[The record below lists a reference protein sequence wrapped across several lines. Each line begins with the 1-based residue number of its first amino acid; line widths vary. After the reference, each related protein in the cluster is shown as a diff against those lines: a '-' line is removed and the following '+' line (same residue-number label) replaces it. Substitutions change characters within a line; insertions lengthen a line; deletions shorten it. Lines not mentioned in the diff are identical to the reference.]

1 MNQRALCLGGVA
13 VVLSIAVVLA
23 GLSQRVAPAPHA
35 ALMGATAGNG
45 GVGGAVTQ
53 GRERDQE
60 REGGSEAGREEG
72 GDEWSLGSDERFL
85 VYASH
90 SGFNNQVLGFTRALH
105 MAALL
110 NRTLVIPPKLP
121 HMSGAGGNMDP
132 ATFRDSAWAVYSRHL
147 LRADY
152 VSMADVLRVAA
163 IPPTVVRTIDLRH
176 LVARLCACDVAVPCW
191 TASCHGLTRNT
202 SSSHQVLTPASLRLA
217 HPLQACALQRSP
229 RCVCGWRASMW
240 STGVSCCR
248 VLTAGVRASPPVCA
262 ASPCAP
268 SCQARVHC
276 LQQCGARLGAAPLAR
291 AGPWGALDAVWGAV
305 HGAWGAHTD
314 VAAVWEAQGLLYR
327 VPHMCNET
335 LWTIGNYS
343 SLRALR
349 ATVGDRAEWPI
360 KLCMNTD
367 VNEYLP
373 KPTPLHRLLMPHTA
387 KVMAF
392 PSMFR
397 TPIADIRLDF
407 GPRINQIRQAALP
420 FFVQLILDAAAE
432 FVREHLRRPYA
443 CVHVRGTEPP
453 YSWKLNATLRIAEA
467 AVAGMVRRHG
477 SGAGGRVPVFLM
489 TDLDR
494 TTWHAL
500 LLPRVAAL
508 GVRVVTLDA
517 TPFTARMHDLS
528 RVLRQQGAGIRANR
542 LAPPP
547 QAKWGDDVAHNS
559 TTFSTYPAGLPGEI
573 TDIQLFVEQVVCC
586 HASLGTITTAG
597 SSTSLLVLLHQAA
610 GHCSKLPDLP

>member
-1 MNQRALCLGGVA
+1 MNQRALILGAVA
-13 VVLSIAVVLA
+13 VVLSIAMVLA
-23 GLSQRVAPAPHA
+23 GLSLRLVPAPRA
-35 ALMGATAGNG
+35 ALMGAATAWNG
-45 GVGGAVTQ
+45 ALPSPPPTRLPPPPGT
-53 GRERDQE
+53 RRK
-60 REGGSEAGREEG
+60 
-72 GDEWSLGSDERFL
+72 
-85 VYASH
+85 
-90 SGFNNQVLGFTRALH
+90 VLGFTRALH

-121 HMSGAGGNMDP
+121 HKSGSGGNLDP

-202 SSSHQVLTPASLRLA
+202 TSSHQ
-217 HPLQACALQRSP
+217 
-229 RCVCGWRASMW
+229 
-240 STGVSCCR
+240 
-248 VLTAGVRASPPVCA
+248 
-262 ASPCAP
+262 
-268 SCQARVHC
+268 ARVRC

-305 HGAWGAHTD
+305 YGAWGTETD
-314 VAAVWEAQGLLYR
+314 VAAAWEAQGLLYR

-343 SLRALR
+343 GLRALR
-349 ATVGDRAEWPI
+349 AMVGDRAQWPI
-360 KLCMNTD
+360 KRCMNTD
-367 VNEYLP
+367 INEYLP
-373 KPTPLHRLLMPHTA
+373 KPTPLHSLLMPHTA

-392 PSMFR
+392 ASMFR

-407 GPRINQIRQAALP
+407 GPRVNQIRQAALP
-420 FFVQLILDAAAE
+420 FFSQLILDAAAA
-432 FVREHLRRPYA
+432 FVREHLPRAYA
-443 CVHVRGTEPP
+443 CVHVRGIEPP
-453 YSWKLNATLRIAEA
+453 YSTKLNATLRIAEA
-467 AVAGMVRRHG
+467 AVAAMVRRHG

-494 TTWHAL
+494 PTWHAL
-500 LLPRVAAL
+500 LLPRVTAL
-508 GVRVVTLDA
+508 GVRMVTLDA
-517 TPFTARMHDLS
+517 TPFAARMHDLS
-528 RVLRQQGAGIRANR
+528 RALRQQGAGIRANR

-547 QAKWGDDVAHNS
+547 QVKWGNDVAYNNTS
-559 TTFSTYPAGLPGEI
+559 FSTYPAGLPSEI
-573 TDIQLFVEQVVCC
+573 ADIQLFVEQVVCC
-586 HASLGTITTAG
+586 YASLDTITTAG